1 MIFKDK
7 KIYIIAITKNGKEL
21 AKKINKII
29 PQTKIFTS
37 VKNFFEKAF
46 NEADFIIAI
55 MATGIVVR
63 KIAPLIKSK
72 LNDPGIVV
80 LDEKGKYAISLL
92 SGHIGGANEL
102 AKFIEKSIG
111 AKAIITTAT
120 DVNKK
125 ISIDLI
131 AKENC
136 WKIFNPEFIKFI
148 NMAILNNEKI
158 AGNFPIEN
166 YNKFIYYRRLKN
178 LLKSKIKHKVVLSNI
193 KSIEPK
199 DFLLLLPENIYIG
212 IGCNRGTGL
221 NEIEEVI
228 FSILEKLNRR
238 FECVKNISTFEL
250 KKDEKALLD
259 FSEKYNIPLIFY
271 TKDELNQIKN
281 VKKSNY
287 LINNLGVIGVCE
299 PASILSA
306 KRDLKKCMK
315 MKKLLPKI
323 KKGNVTISIHEV
335 VYT

>member
-1 MIFKDK
+1 MSFKDK
-7 KIYIIAITKNGKEL
+7 KVFIVAITKNGIEL

-29 PQTKIFTS
+29 PQAKIFTS

-46 NEADFIIAI
+46 IEADFIIAI

-63 KIAPLIKSK
+63 KIAPLIESK
-72 LNDPGIVV
+72 LTDPGIVV
-80 LDEKGKYAISLL
+80 LDEKGEFAISLI

-102 AKFIEKSIG
+102 AKFLEKKIG

-125 ISIDLI
+125 ISIDLV
-131 AKENC
+131 AKKNN
-136 WKIFNPEFIKFI
+136 WKIFNPDFIKVI

-158 AGNFPIEN
+158 ATNFPLKN
-166 YNKFIYYRRLKN
+166 YCNVVYFKRLKN
-178 LLKSKIKHKVVLSNI
+178 LLKSKVKNKVVLSNI

-199 DFLLLLPENIYIG
+199 DFLLFLPKNIYIG
-212 IGCNRGTGL
+212 IGCNRGTSL
-221 NEIEEVI
+221 KEIEDVV
-228 FSILEKLNRR
+228 FSTLEKLDRR

-271 TKDELNQIKN
+271 TKEELNQIKN
-281 VKKSNY
+281 IKKSKY
-287 LINNLGVIGVCE
+287 LIKNLGVIGVCE

-306 KRDLKKCMK
+306 KKDLKKCMK

-323 KKGNVTISIHEV
+323 KTGNVTISIHEV
-335 VYT
+335 VYI